1 MQLSDLQI
9 LAGHREE
16 GEGRGQWVAVG
27 EVHFVKIQRY
37 TCITMCTILK
47 CVLYVCMYSGTPL
60 FYRGVA
66 LSQGCIFVLY
76 LGLSKVA
83 FTEGVSSRQGWPLR
97 GAPLYSV
104 VRTFTEGGGVSSHQ
118 GWPLRGAPLYSVV
131 RTFTEGGG
139 VSSRQG
145 WPLRGAP
152 LYSVARTLEGGCPHI
167 KRTFTQRGVGCP
179 HVKGGL

>member
-60 FYRGVA
+60 FNRGVA

-104 VRTFTEGGGVSSHQ
+104 VRTFTEGGGVSSRQ

-131 RTFTEGGG
+131 RTFTEGG
-139 VSSRQG
+139 VLTSRVA
-145 WPLRGAP
+145 LKRGSTLLCSEN
-152 LYSVARTLEGGCPHI
+152 LY
-167 KRTFTQRGVGCP
+167 RGGCP